1 MVKIQCT
8 DMLIEIDSSGS
19 RLVSNIL
26 DDNDEIVPV
35 PYHSTLVYNAF
46 DENLD
51 LNQKETQEISKILEC
66 ANFLDV
72 NLTFD
77 KICKYIVH
85 KIKQNNKFIDLILN
99 NPDKSWDWDGISQNP
114 NIIVCNIY

>member
-77 KICKYIVH
+77 KIC
-85 KIKQNNKFIDLILN
+85 N